1 MTFKE
6 FMSTPNSYLDNLAK
20 KAEDQRITDVDN

>member
-6 FMSTPNSYLDNLAK
+6 FMSTPNSYIDNLAK
-20 KAEDQRITDVDN
+20 EAEDQRTTDVDN